1 MHPQYR
7 YCGGARALIGFMME
21 NVFAGDEHEISITT
35 FREGDR
41 ADTGQR
47 AEYKGFGF
55 VETELLT

>member
-1 MHPQYR
+1 M
-7 YCGGARALIGFMME
+7 IGFMME